1 MAISRTRKE
10 ELYQV
15 YNEQYEKSNGIVL
28 AHYTNLTVAQM
39 QGMRRRAREQ
49 GGQIFVVKNTLLRNV
64 LQEHG
69 VQVPTDLL
77 TGPTLAAFCTQGIQP
92 MAKLFNE
99 LAKEFEE
106 GRFVVRGAVLE
117 GRVYDAAQAVRL
129 ADMPSREQLLAQVLG
144 TINAPASQVVG
155 VVASG
160 VRQILNVLQAYV
172 DKLEGGKTA
181 EAAA

>member
-10 ELYQV
+10 ELYQA
-15 YNEQYEKSNGIVL
+15 YTEQYTKSNGIIL
-28 AHYTNLTVAQM
+28 AHYTGLTVVQM

-49 GGQIFVVKNTLLRNV
+49 GGQIFVVKNTLLRSI
-64 LQEHG
+64 LEEHG
-69 VQVPTDLL
+69 VETPTDML
-77 TGPTLAAFCTQGIQP
+77 TGPTLAVFCAQGIQP
-92 MAKLFNE
+92 LSKLFNE
-99 LAKEFEE
+99 FAKELEE

-117 GRVYDAAQAVRL
+117 GQVYNAEQAVRL

-172 DKLEGGKTA
+172 DKLEGGATA

>member
-10 ELYQV
+10 ELYQE
-15 YNEQYEKSNGIVL
+15 YTEQYQKSNGIML
-28 AHYTNLTVAQM
+28 AHYRNLTVAQM
-39 QGMRRRAREQ
+39 QAMRRRAREQ
-49 GGQIFVVKNTLLRNV
+49 GGQIFVVKNTLLRNI
-64 LQEHG
+64 LEEHG
-69 VQVPTDLL
+69 VKTLTDMM
-77 TGPTLAAFCTQGIQP
+77 TGPTLAVFCHKGIQP
-92 MAKLFNE
+92 LSKLFNE
-99 LAKEFEE
+99 FAKDFEE
-106 GRFVVRGAVLE
+106 GQFTVRGAVLE
-117 GRVYDAAQAVRL
+117 GRMYNAEEAVRL

-172 DKLEGGKTA
+172 DKLEGGAPA

>member
-10 ELYQV
+10 ELYQE
-15 YNEQYEKSNGIVL
+15 YTEQYEKSNGIVL
-28 AHYTNLTVAQM
+28 AHYRNLTVAQM
-39 QGMRRRAREQ
+39 QAMRRRAREQ
-49 GGQIFVVKNTLLRNV
+49 GGQIFVVKNTLLRSI

-69 VQVPTDLL
+69 VETGADIL
-77 TGPTLAAFCTQGIQP
+77 TGPTLAAFCYQGIQP
-92 MAKLFNE
+92 LSKLFNTI
-99 LAKEFEE
+99 AKEFEE
-106 GRFVVRGAVLE
+106 GQFTVRGAVLE
-117 GRVYDAAQAVRL
+117 GRMYNAEQAIRL

-160 VRQILNVLQAYV
+160 VRHILNVLQAYV
-172 DKLEGGKTA
+172 DKLEGGASA